1 MPQVF
6 SPSADTW
13 LKFFFLGVTLFT
25 LIIIALLAGIVRA
38 DYWTTESWVV
48 DQPIPFSHKH
58 HVAGLGIDC
67 RYCHAGVETSADAG
81 FPPTYTCMTCHSQ
94 IWTGAAMLA
103 PVRESLAKGI
113 PIHWH
118 RVAKVPDYVYFN
130 HSIHIHAGV
139 GCVTCHGHIET
150 MPLTYRVHGFDMQ
163 WCVDCHRD
171 PAPHLR
177 PRQFVTDMNWSTDE
191 DRRALGHRLM
201 VEYGVDAKDITHCN
215 ICHR

>member
-13 LKFFFLGVTLFT
+13 LKFFFVGVTLFT
-25 LIIIALLAGIVRA
+25 IVIIALLAGIVRA

-58 HVAGLGIDC
+58 HVTGLGIDC
-67 RYCHAGVETSADAG
+67 RYCHGGVETSADAG

-113 PIHWH
+113 QINWH
-118 RVAKVPDYVYFN
+118 RSRKLPNYFYFN
-130 HSIHIHAGV
+130 L
-139 GCVTCHGHIET
+139 VTPI
-150 MPLTYRVHGFDMQ
+150 
-163 WCVDCHRD
+163 
-171 PAPHLR
+171 PADL
-177 PRQFVTDMNWSTDE
+177 
-191 DRRALGHRLM
+191 
-201 VEYGVDAKDITHCN
+201 
-215 ICHR
+215 